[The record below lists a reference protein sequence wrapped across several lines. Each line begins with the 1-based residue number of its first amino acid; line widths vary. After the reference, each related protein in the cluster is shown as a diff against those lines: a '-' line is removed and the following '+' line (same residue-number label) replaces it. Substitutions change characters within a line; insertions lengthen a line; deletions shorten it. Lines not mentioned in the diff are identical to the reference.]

1 MIGWYDFLWVF
12 SYPIKI
18 WSLFSLRLAE
28 AILVQHRI
36 SPPST
41 IYLSPC
47 GAHHSFTLGGGR
59 FSFLKIK
66 GIRACL
72 LFSPAW
78 QPISSTLPTRS
89 QILHTPFQFLP
100 KSLLKS
106 AEFLLD
112 PVLWGWPGRLENIS
126 GKYVPNLERPKRA
139 TVKAQRRLTL
149 WLSQLSR
156 RNPWCG
162 MTLHSARMWCIFCLV
177 CCSTFGDG
185 EFSGGKC
192 EFKRRWHTHA
202 NMCQNISRVPGK
214 KEKKKKGKYFGLVS
228 NIFEASLIK
237 CVLKYTRWSQTY
249 GPKAENVEKRMRKQS
264 WLT

>member
-1 MIGWYDFLWVF
+1 MLVWCGVKWKKKEKKEENDWL
-12 SYPIKI
+12 I
-18 WSLFSLRLAE
+18 WFSLSVL
-28 AILVQHRI
+28 LPNKNMI
-36 SPPST
+36 SFFITSSRSYFGAASNFPSL
-41 IYLSPC
+41 YHLSVSLWGSP
-47 GAHHSFTLGGGR
+47 FLYFGGGR

-162 MTLHSARMWCIFCLV
+162 MTLHSARTWYIFCLV

-202 NMCQNISRVPGK
+202 DMCQNISRVPGK
-214 KEKKKKGKYFGLVS
+214 KRKKRKENILVLS
-228 NIFEASLIK
+228 STF
-237 CVLKYTRWSQTY
+237 LKL
-249 GPKAENVEKRMRKQS
+249 P
-264 WLT
+264 